1 MHDFQ
6 CAVPD
11 DMKYAVLSEK
21 TRLLKDDDKEAREV
35 CEFWEEL
42 KEEGRKEGRIEAEKR
57 LAEAKTQA
65 AEAKTQAAEAKTQA
79 AEAKTQAAE
88 AKAQTAEAKAK
99 NAALKK
105 AFRMIMDGLSAE
117 KIVEYTDLPRDEVDE
132 LIAIAAH

>member
-1 MHDFQ
+1 M
-6 CAVPD
+6 
-11 DMKYAVLSEK
+11 
-21 TRLLKDDDKEAREV
+21 
-35 CEFWEEL
+35 
-42 KEEGRKEGRIEAEKR
+42 KEEGRKEGRIEVEKR

-65 AEAKTQAAEAKTQA
+65 AEAKTQAAEAKAQT
-79 AEAKTQAAE
+79 AE